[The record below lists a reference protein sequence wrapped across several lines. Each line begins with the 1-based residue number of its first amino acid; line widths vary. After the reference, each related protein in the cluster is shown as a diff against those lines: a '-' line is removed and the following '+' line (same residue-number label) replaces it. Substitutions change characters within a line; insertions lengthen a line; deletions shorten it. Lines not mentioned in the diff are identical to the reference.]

1 MTASAVL
8 AAVVGAVLL
17 YAGVRKLGDRSSF
30 DAGASSLG
38 VPSSV
43 AVFVPWVEVVLGA
56 ALILDVIDVVAR
68 FGALALLLSFTVVIV
83 SNLLRGNRPA
93 CACFGARATT
103 PISWW
108 TVARNGVL
116 IALIVAALLAV

>member
-1 MTASAVL
+1 LTASAVL

-93 CACFGARATT
+93 CACFGARATS

>member
-17 YAGVRKLGDRSSF
+17 YAGVSKFGDRRSF
-30 DAGASSLG
+30 VAGAGALG
-38 VPSSV
+38 VPVVV
-43 AVFVPWVEVVLGA
+43 AGIVPWLEVTIGG
-56 ALILDVIDVVAR
+56 ALILGVAEPVAR
-68 FGALALLLSFTVVIV
+68 FGTLVLLAVFTGLVAV
-83 SNLLRGNRPA
+83 NLLRGNRPA

-108 TVARNGVL
+108 TVTRNGLL
-116 IALIVAALLAV
+116 IALIVAALLVG

>member
-17 YAGVRKLGDRSSF
+17 YAGVSKFGDRRSF
-30 DAGASSLG
+30 VAGAGALG
-38 VPSSV
+38 VPVVV
-43 AVFVPWVEVVLGA
+43 AGIVPWLEVTIGG
-56 ALILDVIDVVAR
+56 ALILGVAEPVAR
-68 FGALALLLSFTVVIV
+68 FGTLVLLAVFTGLVAV
-83 SNLLRGNRPA
+83 NLLRGNRPA

-108 TVARNGVL
+108 TVARNGLL
-116 IALIVAALLAV
+116 IALIVAALLVG

>member
-1 MTASAVL
+1 
-8 AAVVGAVLL
+8 
-17 YAGVRKLGDRSSF
+17 
-30 DAGASSLG
+30 
-38 VPSSV
+38 
-43 AVFVPWVEVVLGA
+43 
-56 ALILDVIDVVAR
+56 
-68 FGALALLLSFTVVIV
+68 LLLSFTVVIV

-93 CACFGARATT
+93 CACFGARANT

>member
-30 DAGASSLG
+30 NVGATSLG

-43 AVFVPWVEVVLGA
+43 AVVVPWVEVVLGA

-68 FGALALLLSFTVVIV
+68 FGALALLLSFTVVII

-93 CACFGARATT
+93 CACFGTRATT

-108 TVARNGVL
+108 TVARNV
-116 IALIVAALLAV
+116 ALIMLIVGALLAA

>member
-17 YAGVRKLGDRSSF
+17 YAGVSKFGDRKSF
-30 DAGASSLG
+30 VAGAAALG
-38 VPSSV
+38 VPVFMASLTPWLEV
-43 AVFVPWVEVVLGA
+43 ALGG
-56 ALILDVIDVVAR
+56 ALILGVAEPVAR
-68 FGALALLLSFTVVIV
+68 FGTLVLLAAFTGLVVC
-83 SNLLRGNRPA
+83 NLLRGNRPA
-93 CACFGARATT
+93 CACFGARAST

-116 IALIVAALLAV
+116 IAMIVAALLVD

>member
-1 MTASAVL
+1 LTASAVL

>member
-1 MTASAVL
+1 M
-8 AAVVGAVLL
+8 
-17 YAGVRKLGDRSSF
+17 
-30 DAGASSLG
+30 
-38 VPSSV
+38 

>member
-17 YAGVRKLGDRSSF
+17 YAGVSKFGDRQSF
-30 DAGASSLG
+30 VAGAGALG
-38 VPSSV
+38 VPVVV
-43 AVFVPWVEVVLGA
+43 AGVVPWLEVMLGGV
-56 ALILDVIDVVAR
+56 LILGLAEPVAR
-68 FGALALLLSFTVVIV
+68 FGALVLLAAFTGLVVV
-83 SNLLRGNRPA
+83 NLLRGNRPA
-93 CACFGARATT
+93 CACFGARATR

-116 IALIVAALLAV
+116 IALIVAALLVD